1 MDTLAR
7 NLMSGTRKPRQSGIS
22 VFWNL
27 LSALEQ
33 AAQLEFQAIR
43 ERDFHAMTVLHEAKR
58 SDFERLVA
66 LGKRL
71 GIDRSNQELDV
82 RMRGLAQSEARN
94 AELAR
99 QAAEL
104 FRDELRKMNGD
115 SRRLKN
121 FREAY
126 VGEPSKPDFTA
137 EG

>member
-1 MDTLAR
+1 
-7 NLMSGTRKPRQSGIS
+7 MSGTRKPRQSGLS
-22 VFWNL
+22 VFWGL

-33 AAQLEFQAIR
+33 TTQLESQAIR
-43 ERDFHAMTVLHEAKR
+43 ERDFHAMKVLHDAKR
-58 SDFERLVA
+58 TDFERLVA

-71 GIDRSNQELDV
+71 GMDRSSPELDV
-82 RMRGLAQSEARN
+82 RMRVLAQNEARN

-115 SRRLKN
+115 SRKLKN
-121 FREAY
+121 FRQAY
-126 VGEPSKPDFTA
+126 VGEPSEPDFTA